1 MTGNGDLGQA
11 YRSLE
16 QEANSL
22 ETLWEKGE
30 IRLPPEQINHKLAAL
45 KEMSL
50 LKARITK
57 ILEQFQTIA
66 PPPRPEPPKE

>member
-1 MTGNGDLGQA
+1 MNGNGDLGQA

-16 QEANSL
+16 QETNSL

-30 IRLPPEQINHKLAAL
+30 VRLSQEQIKYKLDAL
-45 KEMSL
+45 KQMSI

-66 PPPRPEPPKE
+66 PPARQEPKE